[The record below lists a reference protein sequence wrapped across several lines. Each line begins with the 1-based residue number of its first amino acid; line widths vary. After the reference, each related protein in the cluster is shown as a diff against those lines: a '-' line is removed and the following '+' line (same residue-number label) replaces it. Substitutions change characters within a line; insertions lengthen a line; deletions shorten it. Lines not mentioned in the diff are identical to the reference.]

1 MNYVLFF
8 VLAAGISSGCS
19 TLSRGF
25 AGAGQAMRI
34 EVKGS
39 PGTSTETRYYSN
51 SNVKTFSDGQL
62 LRDKQE
68 IVDFTTVTQIK
79 AFDPLEKVLTFSVR
93 TTEKDGT
100 VQLNDLAFPEKFEVI
115 DYMVRTDGS
124 VLKAGK
130 HPPQSLFFVPSLPVP
145 KEEVRVGDTWVME
158 HTWFSSREGIPL
170 RLEVV
175 GILKGIIPCAG
186 KYCADIEVSGGVKL
200 VKVAT
205 AESAR
210 FESRVWGRL
219 LYSPD
224 RGDIIWSEMRSQ
236 EEMAVDSDKF
246 TVLSCMVSE
255 SKISAKYKTKLECA
269 PAVAPVDVVP
279 TNL

>member
-1 MNYVLFF
+1 MNYKIFLLLV
-8 VLAAGISSGCS
+8 AGLSGGCS
-19 TLSRGF
+19 SIGKDSSSASQT
-25 AGAGQAMRI
+25 MRI
-34 EVKGS
+34 EIVGT

-51 SNVKTFSDGQL
+51 ANVKTFSEGQL

-79 AFDPLEKVLTFSVR
+79 AFDPVEKVLTFSVR
-93 TTEKDGT
+93 TTEKDGA
-100 VQLNDLAFPEKFEVI
+100 VELHDLAFPEKFEEI

-130 HPPQSLFFVPSLPVP
+130 YPPQSLFFVPSLPIP
-145 KEEVRVGDTWVME
+145 KTEVQVGDTWVME
-158 HTWFSSREGIPL
+158 HTWYSSRDAIPL

-175 GILKGIIPCAG
+175 GILKGIVPCAG
-186 KYCADIEVSGGVKL
+186 KNCADIEVSGGVRL
-200 VKVAT
+200 VNGAT
-205 AESAR
+205 NDSAR

-236 EEMAVDSDKF
+236 EEMVAGSDKF

-255 SKISAKYKTKLECA
+255 SKLSAKYKTKLECQ
-269 PAVAPVDVVP
+269 PAVTPVAKVP
-279 TNL
+279 SL